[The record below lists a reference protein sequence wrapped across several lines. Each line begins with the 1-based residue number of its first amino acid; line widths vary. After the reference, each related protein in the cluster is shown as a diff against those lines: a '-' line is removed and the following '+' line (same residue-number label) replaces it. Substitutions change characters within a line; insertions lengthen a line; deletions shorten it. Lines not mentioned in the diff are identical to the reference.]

1 MLDRVIVSPVL
12 RHPWLFR
19 EVSALHTLFM
29 RYLAHAFFIT
39 YLFPPPSD
47 HLNCNPFWHQ
57 GKEVFFKFKAI
68 HHWAKIWAA
77 LRINVF
83 QKHIASSL
91 HTAICNAWC
100 DHTVPRLAF
109 SRKALA
115 LTSISGNC
123 PILQK
128 SRVSGAVI
136 WPRITLSCR
145 LTFAHVL
152 VQKLC
157 SRRLFWHRAM
167 VTPYRQT
174 QLRAC
179 PSCLKRKIH
188 GINPWHLYA
197 ARQRGEK
204 KRLYLIDF
212 TNGELKQNL
221 LIYKA
226 T

>member
-145 LTFAHVL
+145 LWL
-152 VQKLC
+152 LPMC
-157 SRRLFWHRAM
+157 SCRSFVADICSDTGQWLPRTDRPNWERVPA
-167 VTPYRQT
+167 V
-174 QLRAC
+174 
-179 PSCLKRKIH
+179 
-188 GINPWHLYA
+188 
-197 ARQRGEK
+197 
-204 KRLYLIDF
+204 
-212 TNGELKQNL
+212 
-221 LIYKA
+221 
-226 T
+226 